1 MGRVAKRFRKW
12 EKKQRSLQTLGK
24 PTSPPRSVLQQQR
37 QSSNN
42 SNNNNMTIK
51 DDNSTPTNNSND
63 NNNKGDEIDTQWLK
77 EQGLDVEAIMEAT
90 QNGTINVDDYIG
102 NDERDVEGILERNS
116 ELLSYL
122 SQYQEYRFGLGD
134 ARWGNIDETERKIGN
149 YYYFC
154 NLFLHSYF
162 FLVC

>member
-24 PTSPPRSVLQQQR
+24 PTSPPKSVLQQQQR

-42 SNNNNMTIK
+42 NNNNNVTTK
-51 DDNSTPTNNSND
+51 DDNSTPTNDSNNNNNEND
-63 NNNKGDEIDTQWLK
+63 NDNNKGDEIDTQWLK

-90 QNGTINVDDYIG
+90 QNGVINVDDYIG

-134 ARWGNIDETERKIGN
+134 ARWGNIDETERNIGN
-149 YYYFC
+149 YYYF
-154 NLFLHSYF
+154 S
-162 FLVC
+162 